1 MIIGYTTG
9 VFDLFHVGHLNILE
23 RCKEYCDE
31 LIVGVCTDEYALST
45 KGKLPIIPYEDRAR
59 IISSLKCVDRVVPMN
74 ETDKLMAWNNL
85 HFNVLFS
92 GDDWKGT
99 ERYQKT
105 EMQFKPLGVDIIY
118 FPYTR
123 GVSTTQI
130 LKKITSVYNPDV
142 NP

>member
-1 MIIGYTTG
+1 M
-9 VFDLFHVGHLNILE
+9 
-23 RCKEYCDE
+23 
-31 LIVGVCTDEYALST
+31 ST

-74 ETDKLMAWNNL
+74 ETDKLVAWNNL

-123 GVSTTQI
+123 GVSTTEI

-142 NP
+142 NL

>member
-1 MIIGYTTG
+1 MIIGYTTR

-23 RCKEYCDE
+23 RCKEHCDE
-31 LIVGVCTDEYALST
+31 LIVGVCTDEYTLNT
-45 KGKLPIIPYEDRAR
+45 KGKLPIISYEDRTR
-59 IISSLKCVDRVVPMN
+59 IISSLKCVDCVVPMN
-74 ETDKLMAWNNL
+74 ETDKLVAWNNL

-92 GDDWKGT
+92 GDDWKDT

-123 GVSTTQI
+123 GVSTTEI
-130 LKKITSVYNPDV
+130 LRKITSVYNPDV
-142 NP
+142 NL